1 MFGTDMIPF
10 ASGYTIGYNIVKLFK
25 QNNPSHSDLDLI
37 DLDPNKIFEMS
48 RYNLQP

>member
-25 QNNPSHSDLDLI
+25 QKMPY
-37 DLDPNKIFEMS
+37 NKDIEVKKL
-48 RYNLQP
+48 YNR